1 MSIKKSITLFNA
13 KVVYTVRTSRHAR
26 RMRLTVD
33 CAEGVV
39 ITMPVFMRA
48 SRAEEFIRQKAA
60 WVTKT
65 LKFLREQT
73 VPLPL
78 SGSGLT
84 EAEACRQA
92 LSLAR
97 ARLEYWNKFYQ
108 FPYNQVFIK
117 TYKRKWGSC
126 SHRRHLNFNY
136 RIIFLPPELAD
147 YIIVH
152 ELCHL
157 GEMNHSRRFW
167 NLVAKVMPDYLNRR
181 RSLRRYV

>member
-1 MSIKKSITLFNA
+1 MKKSITLFNTRIE
-13 KVVYTVRTSRHAR
+13 YTVRASPRAR
-26 RMRLTVD
+26 RLRLTVD

-39 ITMPVFMRA
+39 ITAPVFMRPG
-48 SRAEEFIRQKAA
+48 RAEEFIRQKAA
-60 WVTKT
+60 WVIKI
-65 LKFLREQT
+65 LKVLREQT
-73 VPLPL
+73 IRLPL

-84 EAEACRQA
+84 EAEARQQA
-92 LSLAR
+92 LSLATG
-97 ARLEYWNKFYQ
+97 RLSHWNQFYR
-108 FPYNQVFIK
+108 FFYNRIFIK

-126 SHRRHLNFNY
+126 SRQRNLNFNY

-167 NLVAKVMPDYLNRR
+167 NLVAKTMPDYLTRR